1 MGGKRVRHR
10 SRRRAVLPLLA
21 LSLVAGVALAWGLGH
36 LDRGQGAALVD
47 RPDAASPSGPT
58 ATSAAASASSS
69 PMTAAPVTPARRSGD
84 QPEAPVQ
91 VRLPSGTTVPV
102 VAVNTTADGVLDVPE
117 DIRTAGWWRGGSRL
131 GDPFGP
137 TVIAAHIDSRT
148 QGLGPYVELLSVA
161 PDARIRVTSAHL
173 VQHLP
178 RGLTAA
184 RPPHLPGRGD
194 RPLLGDRSSPTHD
207 GHLCRA
213 LRRGPRRLPEPRR
226 RHGPSPGCALAADA
240 PMRRSRP
247 SSRRA
252 LPHRMPP
259 ETHWRVVEPV
269 DDLPPEPMSRA
280 EPTAADPIEVAPDV
294 TAPEWVDWV
303 QQSVRRSRE
312 QGPPRSPT
320 WPVTDPLADEPGGV
334 RGVAAAPDWTVA
346 RPEAPDDTRRRAR
359 LKVLGVAAAAVLAV
373 LLSVG
378 TWWYVGRDDEG
389 QQVDGPRAA
398 TRAAVAPGPA
408 GPRTS
413 RPGSAC
419 CPTAG
424 SGCASGSVPLGRWPA
439 WCSWRRWIRTSSG
452 GR

>member
-47 RPDAASPSGPT
+47 QPDAASPSGPT

-173 VQHLP
+173 VQHFRVISRRLVP
-178 RGLTAA
+178 RTSLAGVTDLFSAT
-184 RPPHLPGRGD
+184 
-194 RPLLGDRSSPTHD
+194 
-207 GHLCRA
+207 
-213 LRRGPRRLPEPRR
+213 GPRRLTMVTCAGPYDAARGGYQNLAVVTARPL
-226 RHGPSPGCALAADA
+226 GAPSPR
-240 PMRRSRP
+240 M
-247 SSRRA
+247 
-252 LPHRMPP
+252 HR
-259 ETHWRVVEPV
+259 
-269 DDLPPEPMSRA
+269 
-280 EPTAADPIEVAPDV
+280 
-294 TAPEWVDWV
+294 
-303 QQSVRRSRE
+303 
-312 QGPPRSPT
+312 
-320 WPVTDPLADEPGGV
+320 
-334 RGVAAAPDWTVA
+334 
-346 RPEAPDDTRRRAR
+346 
-359 LKVLGVAAAAVLAV
+359 
-373 LLSVG
+373 
-378 TWWYVGRDDEG
+378 
-389 QQVDGPRAA
+389 
-398 TRAAVAPGPA
+398 
-408 GPRTS
+408 
-413 RPGSAC
+413 
-419 CPTAG
+419 
-424 SGCASGSVPLGRWPA
+424 
-439 WCSWRRWIRTSSG
+439 
-452 GR
+452 